1 MTFEE
6 QDHKN
11 TGMNQR
17 RQFLKTSVTG
27 LWGVSLLGSL
37 PAGAKDKGIIYSA
50 ALPEKLFPEPARNI
64 PVVDE
69 VDVIVCGGGP
79 AGYAAAIA
87 AARSGATVR
96 LFEVH
101 GCLGG
106 VWTAGMLAWLFDFDK
121 PGIATELTKELDKRG
136 ARRGTNTKQYVY
148 EIEEMKLL
156 LEEKCVEAGVKF
168 QLQTRVVAAY
178 TDKNKRLD
186 TIITESKSGRQAW
199 KAKAFVDASGD
210 GDLGALAGC
219 GWDYGFKET
228 GQTQPLTFM
237 ALITVDNAEAI
248 SQFLS
253 FYKGDSEHRQK
264 WKAFKEELARAGI
277 TPSYGS
283 PTLFNTRD
291 NLVALMINHEYGVTS
306 FKADEMTA
314 ATVRA
319 RAEVN
324 QVVKALR
331 AHGGPWKGINLV
343 ATCEQIG
350 VREGRRIHGRYTVTD
365 SDLITGVT
373 HEDAIARVTFGID
386 IHAATPEKNK
396 EASLSNTNPQGL
408 RAKPY
413 DIPVRALIAKDV
425 NGLLMAG
432 RCISG
437 DFIAHASYRVTGNA
451 VAMGQAAGTLAA
463 VAVAK
468 KVAPHEVPWT
478 TLAPALKK
486 VSEIS
491 ERVG

>member
-1 MTFEE
+1 
-6 QDHKN
+6 
-11 TGMNQR
+11 MNQHEQNTSNTPNSDR
-17 RQFLKTSVTG
+17 RTFLKASAAG
-27 LWGVSLLGSL
+27 LWGVSLLSNL
-37 PAGAKDKGIIYSA
+37 PAAAKDKGIIYTNTLA
-50 ALPEKLFPEPARNI
+50 DNIFPEPARNI
-64 PVVDE
+64 PVVEE

-79 AGYAAAIA
+79 AGFAAAIA
-87 AARSGATVR
+87 AARTGASVR

-106 VWTAGMLAWLFDFDK
+106 VWTAGMLAWLFDFEK
-121 PGIATELTKELDKRG
+121 PGITTELTKELDRRG
-136 ARRGTNTKQYVY
+136 ARRGTNVKQYVY

-168 QLQTRVVAAY
+168 QLQTRVAAAY
-178 TDKNKRLD
+178 TDANKRLN

-199 KAKAFVDASGD
+199 KAKTFIDATGD

-219 GWDYGFKET
+219 GWDYGNK
-228 GQTQPLTFM
+228 GQAQPLTFM
-237 ALITVDNAEAI
+237 ALITVDDVRQI
-248 SQFLS
+248 SQFIS
-253 FYKGDSEHRQK
+253 FYDGDSEHRKK
-264 WKAFKEELARAGI
+264 WAAFKEELARAGI
-277 TPSYGS
+277 TPSYGH

-324 QVVKALR
+324 RVVKGLR
-331 AHGGPWKGINLV
+331 KFGGPWKGINLV

-350 VREGRRIHGRYTVTD
+350 VREGRRIHGLYTVTD
-365 SDLITGVT
+365 SDLIMGVQ

-386 IHAATPEKNK
+386 IHALTADKNK
-396 EASLSNTNPQGL
+396 EAALSNTNEKGL

-425 NGLLMAG
+425 DGLLMAG

-437 DFIAHASYRVTGNA
+437 DFVAHASYRVTGNA

-463 VAVAK
+463 VSVSK
-468 KVAPHEVPWT
+468 KVSPHQVTWQ
-478 TLAPALKK
+478 TLEPALKK
-486 VSEIS
+486 IYEIS
-491 ERVG
+491 DKV